1 MVHTCYAHACSEKY
15 PTHKFAIYTQVI
27 ACSLHK
33 NIHRNPLLRAVVLSG
48 FTMHVLLIMLDLM
61 QNTFSEKRL
70 SQVKWN
76 DIWK

>member
-15 PTHKFAIYTQVI
+15 PTHKFAIYMEVI

-48 FTMHVLLIMLDLM
+48 FSMHVLLIMLDLM
-61 QNTFSEKRL
+61 QNTFS
-70 SQVKWN
+70 VK
-76 DIWK
+76 KAKPSKVE

>member
-1 MVHTCYAHACSEKY
+1 MVHKCYAHACSEKY

-48 FTMHVLLIMLDLM
+48 FTMHVLLITLDLM
-61 QNTFSEKRL
+61 QNTFS
-70 SQVKWN
+70 VK
-76 DIWK
+76 KAKPSKVE